1 LAVLAFARLT
11 HYYVYIGVPNNANQG
26 GNNIAYLPPAEAVQ
40 VQLAAM
46 LDSHLDELSF
56 TGAGL
61 RPECDW
67 EWT

>member
-1 LAVLAFARLT
+1 
-11 HYYVYIGVPNNANQG
+11 VPNNANQG
-26 GNNIAYLPPAEAVQ
+26 GNNIAYLPPAEAVRSQ
-40 VQLAAM
+40 SQSYPRQFQLAAM

-61 RPECDW
+61 RPERDW